1 MKLTSG
7 LFVHTVLLGLSVLFA
22 GKAIQSLIEYRDGK
36 VARSTQDMF
45 DHYVTFPTI
54 SICIDSDTSK
64 DPVGFEDTGKRPM
77 NESLVY
83 LRFFRHFKNGYVH
96 LLLSVPRRIS
106 QTFLQ

>member
-45 DHYVTFPTI
+45 DDYITFPTI
-54 SICIDSDTSK
+54 SICLESK
-64 DPVGFEDTGKRPM
+64 ASRDLFQFEDMETRPL
-77 NESLVY
+77 NESLVE
-83 LRFFRHFKNGYVH
+83 LKFFRHFKNGYVDFS
-96 LLLSVPRRIS
+96 LYCI
-106 QTFLQ
+106 